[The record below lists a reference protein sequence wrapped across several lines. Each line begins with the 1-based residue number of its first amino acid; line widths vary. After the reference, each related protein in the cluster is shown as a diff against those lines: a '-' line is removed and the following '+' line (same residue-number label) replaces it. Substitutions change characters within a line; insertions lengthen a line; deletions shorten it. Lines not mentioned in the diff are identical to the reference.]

1 MRRVTLPLSLL
12 LACSDGGG
20 ETPTTTSA
28 TTTATTGDA
37 TLATTTTADA
47 TTADATP
54 TTSATTSA
62 SSATDTPTGDTTA
75 TTEVDPTT
83 TTGLTATTTD
93 STTGDPPPCQ
103 PGDETACYT
112 GDPDTADQGLC
123 KSGLSTCDERGSWGP
138 CVGEVVPVRE
148 DCEAPGDED
157 CDGVDPCAG
166 EGLYQWHK
174 NWGGSSDEYGVR
186 VGFDATGALILAAK
200 GASTSDFGGGPLV
213 SAGSWDLYLAKFA
226 ADGAHLWSKRFG
238 DAEPQFNDSWSLVVE
253 PGGEFVLA
261 GNFRGTMDLG
271 GGPLQAEDLGD
282 IFLARFT
289 GAGEHVWSTQF
300 DCSNYA
306 LPHGLGLA
314 GDGEIYLAG
323 TYTGTLDLG
332 GGDLVAPGPT
342 KDAFIARL
350 TATGEHVWS
359 TRFGDD
365 KNQYI
370 EALVVDDAGNTTVG
384 GYFEGTMNPG
394 NGPLVSAGGEDAFIA
409 SFDPLGNAVAARRF
423 GDADFQQLLAMTRA
437 PDGRITVT
445 GRFEG
450 AMDLGG
456 GPLLAPA
463 LRGFVAQFTPDGDLL
478 WSKLLADGEVQPQ
491 AIAADGYGTLVL
503 SGFFNGGAD
512 FGGGPLLSEGGHDIF
527 AVKLAPSGAHVWSKR
542 FGDAAAQDALG
553 VAAAEDGTSAIVGG
567 HYGGVNFGGGPHNTL
582 GGHDGFLAVFG
593 P

>member
-1 MRRVTLPLSLL
+1 MRRALPLSLV

-20 ETPTTTSA
+20 ASTTTTGA
-28 TTTATTGDA
+28 TTTDA
-37 TLATTTTADA
+37 ITTTDV
-47 TTADATP
+47 TTP
-54 TTSATTSA
+54 PA
-62 SSATDTPTGDTTA
+62 SSTTDTPTGDTTA
-75 TTEVDPTT
+75 APTSSTATTDVDPT

-93 STTGDPPPCQ
+93 ATTDATTTDATTGDPPPCR
-103 PGDETACYT
+103 PGDETTCYS

-123 KSGLSTCDERGSWGP
+123 KSGLSTCDERGTWGP
-138 CVGEVVPVRE
+138 CVGEVLPADEV
-148 DCEAPGDED
+148 CESPGDED

-166 EGLYQWHK
+166 EGLYEWHK
-174 NWGGSSDEYGVR
+174 NWGGSSDEDGVR
-186 VGFDATGALILAAK
+186 VGFDASGALILAAK
-200 GASTSDFGGGPLV
+200 GASTSDFGGGPLM
-213 SAGSWDLYLAKFA
+213 SAGSWDLYIAKFA
-226 ADGAHLWSKRFG
+226 ADGTHLWSRRFG
-238 DAEPQFNDSWSLVVE
+238 DAEPQFNESWSLVVE
-253 PGGEFVLA
+253 PAGEFVIA

-271 GGPLQAEDLGD
+271 GGPLKAEDLGD
-282 IFLARFT
+282 IFVARFT

-306 LPHGLGLA
+306 FPHGLGLA
-314 GDGEIYLAG
+314 GDGDIYLAG

-359 TRFGDD
+359 AHFGDD

-370 EALVVDDAGNTTVG
+370 QALVVDDAGNTTVG

-423 GDADFQQLLAMTRA
+423 GDADFQELLAMTRGS
-437 PDGRITVT
+437 DGRITVT

-450 AMDLGG
+450 SMDLGG
-456 GPLLAPA
+456 GPLLAPN

-503 SGFFNGGAD
+503 SGFFNGSAD

-542 FGDAAAQDALG
+542 FGDAAAQEALG
-553 VAAAEDGTSAIVGG
+553 VGAAKDGTSAIVGG